1 VVPSIE
7 SAPTSPVLENL
18 EAFADAACGR
28 APYPIAQREMIAT
41 ISAEEAII
49 KSAASGQIE
58 RVEG

>member
-1 VVPSIE
+1 MLPPIE
-7 SAPTSPVLENL
+7 SAPMSPVLAQR
-18 EAFADAACGR
+18 EAFADATCGR

-41 ISAEEAII
+41 TSAVEALI